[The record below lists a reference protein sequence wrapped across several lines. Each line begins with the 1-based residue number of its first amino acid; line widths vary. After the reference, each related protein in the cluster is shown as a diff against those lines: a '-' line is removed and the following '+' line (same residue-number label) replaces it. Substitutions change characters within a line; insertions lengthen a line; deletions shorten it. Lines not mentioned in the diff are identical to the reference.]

1 MRPMIEILIA
11 TGKRGCGYDWKIL
24 PCNGAIN
31 DHADEIDYLEL
42 LQIVVGVQG
51 AWLSSYTM

>member
-1 MRPMIEILIA
+1 MRISTANYII
-11 TGKRGCGYDWKIL
+11 TRKSYNGYDWKIL

-51 AWLSSYTM
+51 A